1 MMERIYKHIFLLLI
15 CVHTINP
22 LFSEKSR
29 VDSLQN
35 LIEKAANDTTK
46 INYLFELG
54 EYFESSDPDQA
65 LSYYQ
70 KALSIAEQLEVP
82 SIEKTNFIIT
92 CNRLLGLV
100 YYNLNTYDKAMEYFM
115 ESLKLSESIG
125 YKPGIIASL
134 NNIGMVH
141 ESLRNFLQSVDYY
154 NKSIELSKEIGD
166 IFGVA
171 RGYNNIGIS
180 YANEGKIHLA
190 ILNYKKAADAFE
202 KSGNS
207 YYQAVTHNN
216 IGTYY
221 LGIAYE
227 KEMPD
232 SNAFFYNEAKLN
244 FEKSL
249 PIFREMEEHYDLA
262 TCLVNL
268 SQTHYQLH
276 KLAHGTSPTLSTN
289 LQKAIDYGTESL
301 ETAQRIKSHGTIYY
315 AAYTLRDIYR
325 LLGNYKT
332 SLKYA
337 DLIVSNNDS
346 LFLEEKDR
354 TIAEIEAQYQTEKKE
369 QLIER
374 QRLEAKRQATFRNAL
389 IISLALTLLFAL
401 SIYVGYRNKRKA
413 NTTIKEQYEILG
425 QANAEILAQR
435 DELEAQRDLLMDQNQ
450 KLEEA
455 HTHITDSLH
464 YAQSIQ
470 AAILPSEK
478 ILESISPNY
487 FIFMKPF
494 QVVSGDFFWAVTID
508 EYKIFGIA
516 DCTGHG
522 VPGAFMSILGLN
534 ALKDIIVRHHIVQP
548 DQILNFLRDSV
559 INALG
564 QNDPKQL
571 HKDGIDIAL
580 CTYNSKTK
588 ELQYS
593 GAGIPLWI
601 VVSDNSDCK
610 TFSEKYS
617 KNAFYLNNHSLFEVK
632 ADIMPVGVS
641 PLVKPFS
648 KNTFSLKNCS
658 ASIYMATDGFAD
670 QFGGSDGA
678 KFGSAR
684 LKNLILQHTDK
695 PFGQQKKIISS
706 DFERWI
712 STNSQVDDVAI
723 LGIKV

>member
-1 MMERIYKHIFLLLI
+1 MYKISKYLLAIFV
-15 CVHTINP
+15 CVSFVNCV
-22 LFSEKSR
+22 FSENTK
-29 VDSLQN
+29 VDSIKILF
-35 LIEKAANDTTK
+35 EKAAHDTTK
-46 INYLFELG
+46 IGYLLELG
-54 EYFESSDPDQA
+54 DIFETSNPNEA
-65 LSYYQ
+65 ISYYQ
-70 KALSIAEQLEVP
+70 EGLALAQKLDLP
-82 SIEKTNFIIT
+82 NIEKTEHIIT
-92 CNRLLGLV
+92 CNRLIGLV

-125 YKPGIIASL
+125 YKPGIIASF
-134 NNIGMVH
+134 NNIGMIH
-141 ESLRNFLQSVDYY
+141 ESLGNFTQSVDYY
-154 NKSIELSKEIGD
+154 NKSIDLSKEIGD
-166 IFGVA
+166 NFGVA

-180 YANEGKIHLA
+180 YANQGKVHLA
-190 ILNYKKAADAFE
+190 IANYARAADAFE
-202 KSGNS
+202 KSGNK
-207 YYQAVTHNN
+207 YYKAVTHNN

-227 KEMPD
+227 KENPD
-232 SNAFFYNEAKLN
+232 SNEYYYNQAKIN
-244 FEKSL
+244 FEKAL
-249 PIFREMEEHYDLA
+249 VVFREMEELYDMA

-268 SQTHYQLH
+268 SQAYYQLH
-276 KLAHGTSPTLSTN
+276 ILAHGFEPTLSVS
-289 LQKAIDYGTESL
+289 LQKAIDYAEESL
-301 ETAQRIKSHGTIYY
+301 KTAQRIKSFGTIFF
-315 AAYTLRDIYR
+315 AAFTLRDINR
-325 LLGNYKT
+325 ILGNYKT
-332 SLKYA
+332 SLEYA

-346 LFLEEKDR
+346 LFLQEKDR

-374 QRLEAKRQATFRNAL
+374 QNLEAKRQATFRNAL

-401 SIYVGYRNKRKA
+401 SIFIGYRNKRKA

-435 DELEAQRDLLMDQNQ
+435 DELEAQRDMLMNQNQ
-450 KLEEA
+450 RLEEA

-478 ILESISPNY
+478 IVESISPNY
-487 FIFMKPF
+487 FIIMKPF
-494 QVVSGDFFWAVTID
+494 QVVSGDFFWAVTIN

-534 ALKDIIVRHHIVQP
+534 ALNDIIVRHRIVEP
-548 DQILNFLRDSV
+548 DIILNYLRDSV

-564 QNDPKQL
+564 QNDPNQL

-580 CTYNSKTK
+580 CTFNSKTK

-593 GAGIPLWI
+593 GAGIPLWM
-601 VVSDNSDCK
+601 VLNDDSNCK
-610 TFSEKYS
+610 TIKEKHS
-617 KNAFYLNNHSLFEVK
+617 KNAFYLNSHSLFEVK

-641 PLVKPFS
+641 PLVKPFT

-658 ASIYMATDGFAD
+658 ASIYLATDGFAD
-670 QFGGSDGA
+670 QFGGTDGT

-684 LKNLILQHTDK
+684 LKNLILQNADK
-695 PFGQQKKIISS
+695 TFVQQKKIIST
-706 DFERWI
+706 DFESWI
-712 STNSQVDDVAI
+712 STHSQVDDVAI
-723 LGIKV
+723 LGIML